1 MPIFVFLLSLRC
13 CIGVGYSFTYADFA
27 SCSHT
32 VATPCDVQT
41 ALSLPG
47 TSFWQTC
54 NFNRPAS
61 LKSAADVL
69 SKDTPL
75 IMQVTEVDYPNPR
88 QTVTTNLTRSVFE
101 EVVRRREELKAQLTS
116 VSQRVLVLEQQLIL
130 GLEPDVS
137 GQIWLLLSMSKADQA
152 RLSADY
158 NMTLQK
164 DMQLFT
170 TRGPEYKAI
179 WPTNNYNSTCDNRL
193 RLTPGAPHS
202 SGALYHKTKVYVR
215 DGFNTTFHFQVSGR
229 NQACVSKLEAH
240 ATAQKGTVFT
250 QHYNLCSEGG
260 SDGFAF
266 VIHNAG
272 LDARGR
278 PGGGLGYAGM
288 KDTLAV
294 EFDMFAN
301 SDLGDPNDMHVA
313 VHVPGYGL
321 VSTSSSS
328 TRIGFYTY
336 LRETGRNLQDG
347 LPHFAR
353 IVYTQGLT
361 YDPAQQPQW
370 KASSHLSKFI
380 KADGLGT
387 LRVFVDDFQIAV
399 INLPISLKYAIN
411 LGDDGKAFAGS
422 VFVANFWRAKAS
434 HVFSPFRFTGS
445 TGDAWQHHDILSW
458 QFSGNY
464 PPSCQ

>member
-1 MPIFVFLLSLRC
+1 MFPASFCPPMLSLNHKFFLLLSLFLFLRC
-13 CIGVGYSFTYADFA
+13 CNGGYKFDYPDFA
-27 SCSHT
+27 TCSHT
-32 VATPCDVQT
+32 LPTPCDVET

-54 NFNRPAS
+54 LLNRPTP
-61 LKSAADVL
+61 LKGAADVL
-69 SKDTPL
+69 SKDTTL

-116 VSQRVLVLEQQLIL
+116 VSKRVLVLEQQLVL

-137 GQIWLLLSMSKADQA
+137 GQVWLLLSMSKADQA

-158 NMTLQK
+158 NTTLKK
-164 DMQLFT
+164 DLELFT

-202 SGALYHKTKVYVR
+202 SGALYHRTKVYVR
-215 DGFNTTFHFQVSGR
+215 DGFNTSFSFQVSAR

-266 VIHNAG
+266 VIQNAG
-272 LDARGR
+272 LTATGGE
-278 PGGGLGYAGM
+278 GGGLGYAGM

-301 SDLGDPNDMHVA
+301 SNFGDPNGMHVA
-313 VHVPGYGL
+313 VHVPGVGKT
-321 VSTSSSS
+321 STSDSA

-336 LRETGRNLQDG
+336 LRETKRNLQDG
-347 LPHFAR
+347 LPHHAR

-361 YDPAQQPQW
+361 YDPAQQPEW
-370 KASSHLSKFI
+370 KASAHLSKFI
-380 KADGLGT
+380 KADGMGT
-387 LRVFVDDFQIAV
+387 LRVFIDDFEKAV
-399 INLPISLKYAIN
+399 INLPISLKYAID
-411 LGDDGKAFAGS
+411 LGADGKAYAGCAAPLHYLGF
-422 VFVANFWRAKAS
+422 FVA
-434 HVFSPFRFTGS
+434 
-445 TGDAWQHHDILSW
+445 
-458 QFSGNY
+458 
-464 PPSCQ
+464 